1 MNSVIE
7 FFLHDYDDLPPALAR
22 ELYRLRRKTFRDR
35 LDWKVEC
42 VEGMEKDQF
51 DSHNT
56 TYLLGMYDGQL
67 LCGAR
72 FINATQPTMISE
84 IFHNYFDNPIVF
96 PADVPCCEV
105 SRLFLDKEIRDSA
118 SLHGVPASK
127 ALFLAMNIYCMKNKY
142 YGMYAVA
149 SRGMYAIFR
158 HANWKVEVIQRG
170 VSEKGEIIYY
180 IYMPASTS
188 IIEDIISKD
197 KSSHWLREMLEHLRH
212 L

>member
-1 MNSVIE
+1 MIYPSISART
-7 FFLHDYDDLPPALAR
+7 LPTP
-22 ELYRLRRKTFRDR
+22 RKTFRDR

-42 VEGMEKDQF
+42 VEGMEMDQF

-84 IFHNYFDNPIVF
+84 IFHNYLDNPIIF

-127 ALFLAMNIYCMKNKY
+127 AMFSCMNIYCMKNKY
-142 YGMYAVA
+142 YGMYVAA
-149 SRGMYAIFR
+149 SRMYAIFR
-158 HANWKVEVIQRG
+158 HANWKVEVIQRA
-170 VSEKGEIIYY
+170 SFEKQVIYY
-180 IYMPASTS
+180 IYIPASTS
-188 IIEDIISKD
+188 IIEAYIAKD
-197 KSSHWLREMLEHLRH
+197 KSSHWLREMLEQLRVMVPTY
-212 L
+212 

>member
-7 FFLHDYDDLPPALAR
+7 FFLHDYDDLPSALAR

-42 VEGMEKDQF
+42 VEDMEKDRF
-51 DSHNT
+51 DNPNT
-56 TYLLGMYDGQL
+56 TYLLGMYEGEL

-72 FINATQPTMISE
+72 FINSTHPTMISE
-84 IFHNYFDNPIVF
+84 IFHNYFSETILF
-96 PADVPCCEV
+96 PADVPCCEI
-105 SRLFLDKEIRDSA
+105 SRLFLDKERRDSA
-118 SLHGVPASK
+118 SLQGVPASK
-127 ALFLAMNIYCMKNKY
+127 ALFLAMNMYCIKKKY
-142 YGMYAVA
+142 HGMYAVA

-170 VSEKGEIIYY
+170 VSEKGEVIYY

>member
-1 MNSVIE
+1 MLQQRGAVSRSAAQIRDGSGLIQRNSI
-7 FFLHDYDDLPPALAR
+7 
-22 ELYRLRRKTFRDR
+22 
-35 LDWKVEC
+35 
-42 VEGMEKDQF
+42 
-51 DSHNT
+51 
-56 TYLLGMYDGQL
+56 
-67 LCGAR
+67 
-72 FINATQPTMISE
+72 I
-84 IFHNYFDNPIVF
+84 F

-142 YGMYAVA
+142 HGMYAVA

-170 VSEKGEIIYY
+170 VSEKGEVIYY

>member
-1 MNSVIE
+1 M
-7 FFLHDYDDLPPALAR
+7 
-22 ELYRLRRKTFRDR
+22 
-35 LDWKVEC
+35 EC
-42 VEGMEKDQF
+42 VEDMEKDQF

-84 IFHNYFDNPIVF
+84 IFHNYFDNPIIF

-105 SRLFLDKEIRDSA
+105 SRLFLDKEKRDSA

-142 YGMYAVA
+142 HGMYAVA

-170 VSEKGEIIYY
+170 VSEKGEVIYY
-180 IYMPASTS
+180 IYMPASNS

>member
-1 MNSVIE
+1 
-7 FFLHDYDDLPPALAR
+7 
-22 ELYRLRRKTFRDR
+22 
-35 LDWKVEC
+35 
-42 VEGMEKDQF
+42 MEKDQF

-105 SRLFLDKEIRDSA
+105 SRLFLDKEIRDYA

-142 YGMYAVA
+142 HGMYAVA

-158 HANWKVEVIQRG
+158 HANWKVDVIQRG
-170 VSEKGEIIYY
+170 VSEKGEVIYY

>member
-1 MNSVIE
+1 
-7 FFLHDYDDLPPALAR
+7 
-22 ELYRLRRKTFRDR
+22 
-35 LDWKVEC
+35 
-42 VEGMEKDQF
+42 
-51 DSHNT
+51 
-56 TYLLGMYDGQL
+56 
-67 LCGAR
+67 
-72 FINATQPTMISE
+72 
-84 IFHNYFDNPIVF
+84 
-96 PADVPCCEV
+96 V

-142 YGMYAVA
+142 HGMYAVA

-170 VSEKGEIIYY
+170 VSEKGEVIYY

>member
-7 FFLHDYDDLPPALAR
+7 FFVHDYDDLPLALAC

-42 VEGMEKDQF
+42 VEDMEKDQF
-51 DSHNT
+51 DNSNT
-56 TYLLGMYDGQL
+56 TYLLGMYEGQL

-72 FINATQPTMISE
+72 FINSSYPTMISE
-84 IFHNYFDNPIVF
+84 IFHTYFEEAISF

-105 SRLFLDKEIRDSA
+105 SRLFFDKEKRVS
-118 SLHGVPASK
+118 SNLQSVPASK
-127 ALFLAMNIYCMKNKY
+127 ALFLAMNIYCIKEKY
-142 YGMYAVA
+142 HGMYAVV

-158 HANWKVEVIQRG
+158 HANWKVEVIQSG
-170 VSEKGEIIYY
+170 LSEKGEVIYY
-180 IYMPASTS
+180 IFIPAS
-188 IIEDIISKD
+188 IKIVENIISKD
-197 KSSHWLREMLEHLRH
+197 KSSHWLCEMLGQLRH

>member
-105 SRLFLDKEIRDSA
+105 SRLFLDKETRDSA
-118 SLHGVPASK
+118 SLQGVPASK
-127 ALFLAMNIYCMKNKY
+127 ALFLAMIIYCIKNKY
-142 YGMYAVA
+142 HGMYAVA

-170 VSEKGEIIYY
+170 VSEKGEVIYY
-180 IYMPASTS
+180 IYMPASIG

-197 KSSHWLREMLEHLRH
+197 KSSHWLREMLEHLHH